1 MKTFSAFLSEAS
13 SDETNEEQQIKSRL
27 DSKDR
32 KFRRKGATTAF
43 KRAMTAL
50 QSGDTQR
57 HRYWIAKAYKA
68 LTGQYEQQD

>member
-1 MKTFSAFLSEAS
+1 MKTFTEFLSEAT
-13 SDETNEEQQIKSRL
+13 SDEAYEEQRIKARL
-27 DSKDR
+27 DQKGR
-32 KFRRKGATTAF
+32 KFRRKGATTSF

-68 LTGQYEQQD
+68 LTGQHEEQD